1 MEILKRILVAVIFIP
16 VLLLIF
22 YLGGWYLKILLAL
35 ILTAQLVE
43 LRHIFAKLEAQPNFL
58 IVPLGLLFYFANIL
72 ASNQITIAVLVA
84 SIIIMMS
91 IDLFSHQLQG
101 AVKRISFSIFALI
114 YLSLFLALTFKLS
127 LLGDDKYLLLG
138 LMVTIW
144 VTDSAAYFLGMSF
157 GKHRNIFAASPQ
169 KSIEGFISGI
179 IAAFITAFLLGMLFG
194 YTNVQIIAMAVAA
207 GIFGQFGDL
216 FESILKRDAGVK
228 DSSNLLPG
236 HGGILDRFDSLLFA
250 APVLYLLL
258 SLLK

>member
-1 MEILKRILVAVIFIP
+1 MELFKRILVAVIFIP
-16 VLLLIF
+16 ILLLVF

-43 LRHIFAKLEAQPNFL
+43 LRHIFAKLEAKPNFL
-58 IVPLGLLFYFANIL
+58 IIPLGLLFYFSNIL
-72 ASNQITIAVLVA
+72 ASNQITMAVLVA
-84 SIIIMMS
+84 SVILMMS

-101 AVKRISFSIFALI
+101 AVKRISFSLFAFI
-114 YLSLFLALTFKLS
+114 YLALCLALTYKVT
-127 LLGDDKYLLLG
+127 LLGNGRYLLLG

-144 VTDSAAYFLGMSF
+144 VTDSAAYFLGMSV
-157 GKHRNIFAASPQ
+157 GKHRNIFAASPK
-169 KSIEGFISGI
+169 KSIEGFISGFV
-179 IAAFITAFLLGMLFG
+179 AAFIAAYLLGILFG
-194 YTNVQIIAMAVAA
+194 YTNVQKIAMAVAA

-236 HGGILDRFDSLLFA
+236 HGGILDRFDSLLIA

-258 SLLK
+258 DLIK

>member
-1 MEILKRILVAVIFIP
+1 M
-16 VLLLIF
+16 
-22 YLGGWYLKILLAL
+22 
-35 ILTAQLVE
+35 
-43 LRHIFAKLEAQPNFL
+43 
-58 IVPLGLLFYFANIL
+58 
-72 ASNQITIAVLVA
+72 
-84 SIIIMMS
+84 
-91 IDLFSHQLQG
+91 
-101 AVKRISFSIFALI
+101 
-114 YLSLFLALTFKLS
+114 
-127 LLGDDKYLLLG
+127 LLG